1 MLAFY
6 SELGYNNSCRKTCE
20 NLEWNFIM
28 LKFANLSL
36 AQKRF
41 VVAVIESNPQY
52 KKDPQITLK
61 ECAAIYYTLRDQRTG
76 AKGEKIGYPNWLFNK
91 NKVERGVYQLPV
103 PTDAELAAYA
113 KELAD
118 KQTAPVA
125 KAKAKVAKLAKAKT
139 VKVKKPEAEVE
150 TAETEME
157 TSRLQQIIED
167 SEYVDEDVEDFN
179 EILRQNGIE
188 V

>member
-1 MLAFY
+1 
-6 SELGYNNSCRKTCE
+6 
-20 NLEWNFIM
+20 M

-36 AQKRF
+36 SQKRF

-61 ECAAIYYTLRDQRTG
+61 ECAAIYYTLRDTRTG
-76 AKGEKIGYPNWLFNK
+76 AKNEKIGYPNWLFNK

-103 PTDAELAAYA
+103 PTATELSDYQ
-113 KELAD
+113 KELDA
-118 KQTAPVA
+118 KLNPVV

-139 VKVKKPEAEVE
+139 VKVKTSKPAKVQKEDKLEK
-150 TAETEME
+150 
-157 TSRLQQIIED
+157 SKLQKIIDESD
-167 SEYVDEDVEDFN
+167 SGIDADVEDFN
-179 EILRQNGIE
+179 QILKENGIT

>member
-1 MLAFY
+1 
-6 SELGYNNSCRKTCE
+6 
-20 NLEWNFIM
+20 M

-36 AQKRF
+36 SQKRF

-61 ECAAIYYTLRDQRTG
+61 ECAAIYYTLRDTRTG
-76 AKGEKIGYPNWLFNK
+76 AKNEKIGYPNWLFNK

-103 PTDAELAAYA
+103 PTATELSDYQ
-113 KELAD
+113 KELDA
-118 KQTAPVA
+118 KLNPVV

-139 VKVKKPEAEVE
+139 VKVKTSKPANVQKEEK
-150 TAETEME
+150 ME
-157 TSRLQQIIED
+157 KSKLQKIIDD
-167 SEYVDEDVEDFN
+167 SVNVDDDVEDFN
-179 EILRQNGIE
+179 QILKENGIT

>member
-1 MLAFY
+1 
-6 SELGYNNSCRKTCE
+6 
-20 NLEWNFIM
+20 M

-36 AQKRF
+36 SQKRF
-41 VVAVIESNPQY
+41 VVTVLESNKQY

-76 AKGEKIGYPNWLFNK
+76 SKGEKIGYPNWLFNK

-103 PTDAELAAYA
+103 PTDAELSAYA
-113 KELAD
+113 KEIAD

-125 KAKAKVAKLAKAKT
+125 KAKAKVARLQKAKT
-139 VKVKKPEAEVE
+139 VTTKTVAK
-150 TAETEME
+150 TTEQKQEQME
-157 TSRLQQIIED
+157 MSRLQRIIDE
-167 SEYVDEDVEDFN
+167 SIVDDTEDFN
-179 EILRQNGIE
+179 AILRENGIT

>member
-1 MLAFY
+1 
-6 SELGYNNSCRKTCE
+6 
-20 NLEWNFIM
+20 M
-28 LKFANLSL
+28 LKFASLSMS
-36 AQKRF
+36 QKKF

-52 KKDPQITLK
+52 KKNPQITLK

-103 PTDAELAAYA
+103 PTDAEMTAFQKEIAA
-113 KELAD
+113 

-139 VKVKKPEAEVE
+139 VKVKEKQAEVQKE
-150 TAETEME
+150 DALES
-157 TSRLQQIIED
+157 SRLQRIIDESVD
-167 SEYVDEDVEDFN
+167 MDEDVEDFN
-179 EILRQNGIE
+179 AILRENGIE

>member
-1 MLAFY
+1 
-6 SELGYNNSCRKTCE
+6 
-20 NLEWNFIM
+20 M
-28 LKFANLSL
+28 LKFANLTL

-41 VVAVIESNPQY
+41 VVAVLESNPQY

-61 ECAAIYYTLRDQRTG
+61 ECASIYYTLRDQRTG

-103 PTDAELAAYA
+103 PTETEMTAFN
-113 KELAD
+113 KEVAD

-139 VKVKKPEAEVE
+139 VKVKTAKADVAEKE
-150 TAETEME
+150 DALES
-157 TSRLQQIIED
+157 SRLQKIIDD
-167 SEYVDEDVEDFN
+167 SVEFDDDVEDFN
-179 EILRQNGIE
+179 AILRENGIE

>member
-1 MLAFY
+1 
-6 SELGYNNSCRKTCE
+6 
-20 NLEWNFIM
+20 M

-41 VVAVIESNPQY
+41 VVAVLESNPQY

-61 ECAAIYYTLRDQRTG
+61 ECASIYYTLRDQRTG

-103 PTDAELAAYA
+103 PTDAELTAYQ
-113 KELAD
+113 KELDA
-118 KQTAPVA
+118 KLTAPVA

-139 VKVKKPEAEVE
+139 VKVKTPAVVAEQE
-150 TAETEME
+150 ETEADS
-157 TSRLQQIIED
+157 SRLQKIIDE

-179 EILRQNGIE
+179 QILRENGIE

>member
-1 MLAFY
+1 
-6 SELGYNNSCRKTCE
+6 
-20 NLEWNFIM
+20 M

-61 ECAAIYYTLRDQRTG
+61 ECASIYYTLRDTRTG

-91 NKVERGVYQLPV
+91 NKVERGVYQLPI
-103 PTDAELAAYA
+103 PTAQELSDFQ
-113 KELAD
+113 KELTA
-118 KQTAPVA
+118 KQTPKVA

-139 VKVKKPEAEVE
+139 VKVKKD
-150 TAETEME
+150 TAAQKQDSLD
-157 TSRLQQIIED
+157 TSRLQRIVEE
-167 SEYVDEDVEDFN
+167 SAEYIDNDVEDFN
-179 EILRQNGIE
+179 QILRENGIE

>member
-1 MLAFY
+1 
-6 SELGYNNSCRKTCE
+6 
-20 NLEWNFIM
+20 M
-28 LKFANLSL
+28 LKFANLTL

-41 VVAVIESNPQY
+41 VVAVVESNPQY
-52 KKDPQITLK
+52 KKDGRITLK
-61 ECAAIYYTLRDQRTG
+61 ECASIYYTLRDQRTG

-91 NKVERGVYQLPV
+91 NKVERGVYQLPL
-103 PTDAELAAYA
+103 PTEHDMTVFA

-139 VKVKKPEAEVE
+139 VKVKTEKQVAEQDKDAL
-150 TAETEME
+150 AE
-157 TSRLQQIIED
+157 SRLQRIIDE

-179 EILRQNGIE
+179 SILRENGIE